1 MNAPGLAG
9 MLDFVLAVFAIE
21 AVALWLYHRITGA
34 GVAPADVGPS
44 LAAGALLLLAAR
56 LALADAALA
65 AVGTCLAV
73 AGGAHVFDLRRR
85 WRSR

>member
-1 MNAPGLAG
+1 MNPPGLAD

-21 AVALWLYHRITGA
+21 VVALWLYHRITGA
-34 GVAPADVGPS
+34 GVALADVGPS

-56 LALADAALA
+56 LALADAGLA